1 MKKWKRKKEN
11 NAEIPTTAMPDI
23 VFMLIFFFMVSS
35 VLRTA
40 EGLPVN
46 LPQAKKIQ
54 KLKSRVNVSY
64 LYVNKAGMVSF
75 EGQILND
82 IASLR
87 NLAFVKQQEAQGE
100 LTVSLRADVETKYEI
115 IDRIHK
121 ELRKAQAYKINYSTK
136 VAS

>member
-1 MKKWKRKKEN
+1 MSNWKRKTKQK
-11 NAEIPTTAMPDI
+11 AEIPTTAMPDI

-46 LPQAKKIQ
+46 LPQAKQIQ

-64 LYVNKAGMVSF
+64 IWVNKAGMISF
-75 EGQILND
+75 DGQLVQPENI
-82 IASLR
+82 R
-87 NLAFVKQQEAQGE
+87 NLAYVKQKEAQGQ
-100 LTVSLRADVETKYEI
+100 LTISLRADVETKYEV

-121 ELRKAQAYKINYSTK
+121 ELRKAQALKINYSTRA
-136 VAS
+136 AS

>member
-1 MKKWKRKKEN
+1 MKQWKRKSKQK
-11 NAEIPTTAMPDI
+11 AEIPTTAMPDI

-54 KLKSRVNVSY
+54 KLKSRVNVTY
-64 LYVNKAGMVSF
+64 IWVNKAGMISID
-75 EGQILND
+75 GQLVKPENI
-82 IASLR
+82 R
-87 NLAFVKQQEAQGE
+87 NIAFVKQKEAQGD
-100 LTVSLRADVETKYEI
+100 LTISLRADVDTKYEV

-121 ELRKAQAYKINYSTK
+121 ELRKAQAFKINYSTRT
-136 VAS
+136 AS